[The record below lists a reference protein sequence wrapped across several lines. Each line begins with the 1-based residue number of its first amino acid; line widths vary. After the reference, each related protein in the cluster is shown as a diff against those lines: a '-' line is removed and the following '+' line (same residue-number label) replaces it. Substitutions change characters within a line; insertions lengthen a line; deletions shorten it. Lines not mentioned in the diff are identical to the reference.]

1 MTCAAPA
8 RAAAPVATPAAVQGW
23 LLLAMVLWGVNVSAV
38 KVLTVSFEPL
48 TLAALRMVVACV
60 ALSAIVLW
68 RRGGLPVLTARQMVV
83 MTACAFLMVYANQI
97 LFAQGL
103 SRSTATNGALI
114 MALSPLVSALM
125 AALVFRERFT
135 PRRML
140 GVALGFGGVA
150 AVVLSH
156 PGAGL
161 SSAGIGD
168 LMLALAVVSFAVGG
182 VGVQRL
188 ARQMDALSISWVI
201 YMIGAL
207 MLVVHAVLGPSRLGA
222 AQLFPGAPGAPGS
235 WPWALVLF
243 SGIAATAAGNLIWNR
258 AIAVIGMA
266 RTAVFLYWVPVF
278 GVGFAAL
285 LLGEALTWWHLFG
298 FAAVM
303 TGTWLGTRPAVVAVP
318 VRPS

>member
-1 MTCAAPA
+1 M
-8 RAAAPVATPAAVQGW
+8 QGW
-23 LLLAMVLWGVNVSAV
+23 MLLAMLVWGVNVSVV
-38 KVLTVSFEPL
+38 KALTTSFETLPL
-48 TLAALRMVVACV
+48 SALRMGVACC

-68 RRGGLPVLTARQMVV
+68 RRGGVPRLTARQLAV
-83 MTACAFLMVYANQI
+83 MAGCAFLMVYGNQI

-103 SRSTATNGALI
+103 LRSTATNGALI

-125 AALVFRERFT
+125 AALVFGERFT
-135 PRRML
+135 PRRMV
-140 GVALGFGGVA
+140 GVALGFAGVA

-168 LMLALAVVSFAVGG
+168 LMLALSVVSFAIGG

-188 ARQMDALSISWVI
+188 ARQIDPLSISWVI
-201 YMIGAL
+201 YLIGTL
-207 MLVVHAVLGPSRLGA
+207 MLVVHTVLGPSRLGT
-222 AQLFPGAPGAPGS
+222 AQLFPGA

-258 AIAVIGMA
+258 AISVIGVA

-278 GVGFAAL
+278 GVLFAAL
-285 LLGEALTWWHLFG
+285 LLGEVLTWWHLFG

-303 TGTWLGTRPAVVAVP
+303 TGTWLGTRPVAAP
-318 VRPS
+318 AP

>member
-1 MTCAAPA
+1 M
-8 RAAAPVATPAAVQGW
+8 
-23 LLLAMVLWGVNVSAV
+23 LLAMVLWGVNVSAV
-38 KVLTVSFEPL
+38 KALTTSFESLPL
-48 TLAALRMVVACV
+48 ASLRMVVACL

-68 RRGGLPVLTARQMVV
+68 RRGGVPALGARQLAA
-83 MTACAFLMVYANQI
+83 MTGCAFLMVYANQI

-103 SRSTATNGALI
+103 LRSTATNGALI

-140 GVALGFGGVA
+140 GVALGFAGVA

-161 SSAGIGD
+161 SRAGIGD

-188 ARQMDALSISWVI
+188 ARQIDPLSISWVI
-201 YMIGAL
+201 YMIGTA
-207 MLVVHAVLGPSRLGA
+207 MLVLHTLLGPSRLGTA
-222 AQLFPGAPGAPGS
+222 ELFPGA

-258 AIAVIGMA
+258 AISVIGVA
-266 RTAVFLYWVPVF
+266 RTAVFLYWVPVC
-278 GVGFAAL
+278 GVACAAL
-285 LLGEALTWWHLFG
+285 LLGEVLTWWHLFG
-298 FAAVM
+298 FVAVM
-303 TGTWLGTRPAVVAVP
+303 SGTWLGTRPAATTTAP
-318 VRPS
+318 

>member
-1 MTCAAPA
+1 M
-8 RAAAPVATPAAVQGW
+8 
-23 LLLAMVLWGVNVSAV
+23 LLAMLVWGVNVSAV
-38 KVLTVSFEPL
+38 KALTASFETLP
-48 TLAALRMVVACV
+48 LAALRMGVACI

-68 RRGGLPVLTARQMVV
+68 RRGGVPRLTARQLAV
-83 MTACAFLMVYANQI
+83 MAGCAFLMVYGNQI

-103 SRSTATNGALI
+103 LRSTATNGALI

-125 AALVFRERFT
+125 AALVFGERLT
-135 PRRML
+135 ARRMV
-140 GVALGFGGVA
+140 GVALGFAGVA

-168 LMLALAVVSFAVGG
+168 LMLALSVVSFAVGG

-188 ARQMDALSISWVI
+188 ARQVDPLSISWVI
-201 YMIGAL
+201 YLIGTF
-207 MLVVHAVLGPSRLGA
+207 MLVVHTLLGPSRLGT
-222 AQLFPGAPGAPGS
+222 AQLFPGA

-243 SGIAATAAGNLIWNR
+243 SGIAATAAGNFIWNR
-258 AIAVIGMA
+258 AISVIGVA

-278 GVGFAAL
+278 GVLFAAL
-285 LLGEALTWWHLFG
+285 LLGEVLTWWHLFG

-303 TGTWLGTRPAVVAVP
+303 SGTWLGTRPVAASAP
-318 VRPS
+318 

>member
-1 MTCAAPA
+1 M
-8 RAAAPVATPAAVQGW
+8 
-23 LLLAMVLWGVNVSAV
+23 LLAMVLWGVNVSAV
-38 KVLTVSFEPL
+38 KALTTSFESLP
-48 TLAALRMVVACV
+48 LAALRMAVACV

-68 RRGGLPVLTARQMVV
+68 RRGGVPALGARQLAA
-83 MTACAFLMVYANQI
+83 MTGCAFLMVYANQI

-103 SRSTATNGALI
+103 LRSTATNGALI

-125 AALVFRERFT
+125 AALVFRESLT

-140 GVALGFGGVA
+140 GVALGFAGVA

-161 SSAGIGD
+161 SRAGIGD
-168 LMLALAVVSFAVGG
+168 LMLALGVVSFAIGG

-188 ARQMDALSISWVI
+188 ARQIDPLSISWVI
-201 YMIGAL
+201 YMIGTA
-207 MLVVHAVLGPSRLGA
+207 MLVLHTLLGPSRLGA
-222 AQLFPGAPGAPGS
+222 AELFPGA

-258 AIAVIGMA
+258 AISVIGVA

-278 GVGFAAL
+278 GVAFAAL
-285 LLGEALTWWHLFG
+285 LLGEALTWWHLLG
-298 FAAVM
+298 FVAVM
-303 TGTWLGTRPAVVAVP
+303 SGTWLGTRPAATAVAP
-318 VRPS
+318 

>member
-1 MTCAAPA
+1 MKQSTP
-8 RAAAPVATPAAVQGW
+8 PPGATPAAVQGW
-23 LLLAMVLWGVNVSAV
+23 MLLAMVLWGVNVSAV
-38 KVLTVSFEPL
+38 KALTTSFESLP
-48 TLAALRMVVACV
+48 LAALRMAVACL

-68 RRGGLPVLTARQMVV
+68 RRGGVPALGARQLAA
-83 MTACAFLMVYANQI
+83 MTGCAFLMVYANQI

-103 SRSTATNGALI
+103 LRSTATNGALI

-125 AALVFRERFT
+125 AALVFRESLT

-140 GVALGFGGVA
+140 GVALGFAGVA

-161 SSAGIGD
+161 SRAGIGD
-168 LMLALAVVSFAVGG
+168 LMLALGVVSFAIGG

-188 ARQMDALSISWVI
+188 ARQIDPLSISWVI
-201 YMIGAL
+201 YMIGTA
-207 MLVVHAVLGPSRLGA
+207 MLVLHTLLGPSRLGTTE
-222 AQLFPGAPGAPGS
+222 LFPGA

-258 AIAVIGMA
+258 AISVIGVA

-278 GVGFAAL
+278 GVAFAAL
-285 LLGEALTWWHLFG
+285 LLGEALTWWHLLG
-298 FAAVM
+298 FVAVM
-303 TGTWLGTRPAVVAVP
+303 SGTWLGTRPAATAVAP
-318 VRPS
+318 

>member
-1 MTCAAPA
+1 M
-8 RAAAPVATPAAVQGW
+8 RGW
-23 LLLAMVLWGVNVSAV
+23 MLLAMVLWGVNVSAV
-38 KVLTVSFEPL
+38 KALTTSFESLP
-48 TLAALRMVVACV
+48 LAALRMAVACV

-68 RRGGLPVLTARQMVV
+68 RRGGVPALGARQLAA
-83 MTACAFLMVYANQI
+83 MTGCAFLMVYANQI

-103 SRSTATNGALI
+103 LRSTATNGALI

-125 AALVFRERFT
+125 AAMVFRESLT

-140 GVALGFGGVA
+140 GVALGFAGVA

-161 SSAGIGD
+161 SRAGIGD
-168 LMLALAVVSFAVGG
+168 LMLALGVVSFAIGG

-188 ARQMDALSISWVI
+188 ARQIDPLSISWVI
-201 YMIGAL
+201 YMIGTA
-207 MLVVHAVLGPSRLGA
+207 MLVLHTLLGPSRLGA
-222 AQLFPGAPGAPGS
+222 AELFPGA

-258 AIAVIGMA
+258 AISVIGVA

-278 GVGFAAL
+278 GVAFAAL
-285 LLGEALTWWHLFG
+285 LLGEALTWWHLLG
-298 FAAVM
+298 FVAVM
-303 TGTWLGTRPAVVAVP
+303 SGTWLGTRPAATAVAP
-318 VRPS
+318 

>member
-1 MTCAAPA
+1 M
-8 RAAAPVATPAAVQGW
+8 QGW
-23 LLLAMVLWGVNVSAV
+23 MLLAMVLWGVNVSAV
-38 KVLTVSFEPL
+38 KALTTSFESLP
-48 TLAALRMVVACV
+48 LAALRMAVACL

-68 RRGGLPVLTARQMVV
+68 RRGGVPALGARQLAA
-83 MTACAFLMVYANQI
+83 MTGCAFLMVYANQI

-103 SRSTATNGALI
+103 LRSTATNGALI

-125 AALVFRERFT
+125 AALVFRESLT

-140 GVALGFGGVA
+140 GVALGFAGVA

-161 SSAGIGD
+161 SRAGIGD
-168 LMLALAVVSFAVGG
+168 LMLALGVVSFAIGG

-188 ARQMDALSISWVI
+188 ARQIDPLSISWVI
-201 YMIGAL
+201 YMIGTA
-207 MLVVHAVLGPSRLGA
+207 MLVLHTLLGRSRLGTA
-222 AQLFPGAPGAPGS
+222 ELFPGA

-258 AIAVIGMA
+258 AISVIGVA

-278 GVGFAAL
+278 GVAFAAL
-285 LLGEALTWWHLFG
+285 LLGEALTWWHLLG
-298 FAAVM
+298 FVAVM
-303 TGTWLGTRPAVVAVP
+303 SGTWLGTRPAATAVAP
-318 VRPS
+318 

>member
-1 MTCAAPA
+1 MNQPAPSHG
-8 RAAAPVATPAAVQGW
+8 ATPASVQGW
-23 LLLAMVLWGVNVSAV
+23 MLLAMLVWGVNVSAV
-38 KVLTVSFEPL
+38 KALTASFETLP
-48 TLAALRMVVACV
+48 LAALRMGVACI

-68 RRGGLPVLTARQMVV
+68 RRGGVPRLTARQLAV
-83 MTACAFLMVYANQI
+83 MAGCAFLMVYGNQI

-103 SRSTATNGALI
+103 LRSTATNGALI

-125 AALVFRERFT
+125 AALVFGERFT
-135 PRRML
+135 ARRMV
-140 GVALGFGGVA
+140 GVALGFAGVA

-168 LMLALAVVSFAVGG
+168 LMLALSVVSFAVGG

-188 ARQMDALSISWVI
+188 ARQVDPLSISWVI
-201 YMIGAL
+201 YLIGTF
-207 MLVVHAVLGPSRLGA
+207 MLVVHTLLGPSRLGT
-222 AQLFPGAPGAPGS
+222 AQLFPGA

-258 AIAVIGMA
+258 AISVIGVA

-278 GVGFAAL
+278 GVLFAAL
-285 LLGEALTWWHLFG
+285 LLGEVLTWWHLFG

-303 TGTWLGTRPAVVAVP
+303 SGTWLGTRPVAASAP
-318 VRPS
+318 